1 MLILKVEGLTKKFG
15 RCLANN
21 NICLQMNQGDIY
33 GLVGKNGAGKT
44 TLMRQIA
51 GYMKSTSGSIEWFEI
66 EGCIPKLGVAIE
78 TDCFNRSLNAVSLL
92 KLYGNSIEQIDSQEI
107 DNILK
112 QVGLYQDRFKK
123 IGKYS
128 TGMKQKLSIALAL
141 ICSPDFL
148 ILDEPMNGLDPA
160 SVKEIRELLISINQ
174 EKKVTMM
181 ISSHILS
188 ELTKIVTVYGVI
200 ANGCLIKQLSSDELN
215 EMDEEQRELYFLHL
229 MEGET

>member
-1 MLILKVEGLTKKFG
+1 
-15 RCLANN
+15 
-21 NICLQMNQGDIY
+21 MNQGDIY